1 MAGEYRSGCSVSSIK
16 FNDLTAQTQRPDM
29 KHENRLGDNDDL
41 QEKIIVHRTL
51 DSYEAKQLKE
61 YYRIRLTWSSN
72 ALEGNSL
79 TESET
84 KVVLEDGIT
93 IGGKPLKD
101 HFEAIG
107 HSEAFD
113 LLYKLA
119 ENQDITEANILGLHR
134 LFYYRVEAETAGKY
148 RERNVII
155 TGTDFT
161 PPAPAAVPHAM
172 LEFIENLP
180 RLRQLPPVEYAAML
194 HLQLVNI
201 HPFVDGNG
209 RTARLLMN
217 LALLQSGYPITIIP
231 PIIRGDYISALR
243 DSNKGNNQPFVNFIS
258 CCVWESQKEYLRLL
272 ESLDRK

>member
-1 MAGEYRSGCSVSSIK
+1 MGYG
-16 FNDLTAQTQRPDM
+16 
-29 KHENRLGDNDDL
+29 NRLADNTKL
-41 QEKIIVHRTL
+41 LEKIRVRRPL
-51 DSYEAKQLKE
+51 DSYEVKQLKE
-61 YYRIRLTWSSN
+61 YYRIGLTWSSN

-101 HFEAIG
+101 HFEVIG

-119 ENQDITEANILGLHR
+119 DSQNISEDDILGLHR
-134 LFYYRVEAETAGKY
+134 LFYYRIDSDSAGKY

-161 PPAPAAVPHAM
+161 PPAPSAVPLAM
-172 LEFIENLP
+172 KEFLNSLP
-180 RLRQLPPVEYAAML
+180 SLRLLHPVEFAAML
-194 HLQLVNI
+194 HLTLVTI

-217 LALLQSGYPITIIP
+217 LALLQAGYPITIIP

-243 DSNKGNNQPFVNFIS
+243 DSNRGNNKPFIDFIS
-258 CCVWESQKEYLRLL
+258 CCVWESQKDYLRML
-272 ESLDRK
+272 ESLDRN

>member
-1 MAGEYRSGCSVSSIK
+1 MNY
-16 FNDLTAQTQRPDM
+16 Q
-29 KHENRLGDNDDL
+29 NRLTENDNL
-41 QEKIIVHRTL
+41 QEKIRAHRPL
-51 DSYEAKQLKE
+51 DTYEVKQLKE
-61 YYRIRLTWSSN
+61 YYRIGLTWSSN

-93 IGGKPLKD
+93 IGGKPMKD

-119 ENQDITEANILGLHR
+119 DSQDIIEDDILGLHR
-134 LFYYRVEAETAGKY
+134 LFYYRIESETAGKY

-161 PPAPAAVPHAM
+161 PPTPASVPLAM
-172 LEFIENLP
+172 QEFLGSLP
-180 RLRQLPPVEYAAML
+180 SLRKLNPVEYAAML
-194 HLQLVNI
+194 HLNLVTI
-201 HPFVDGNG
+201 HPFIDGNG

-217 LALLQSGYPITIIP
+217 LALLQARYPITTIP

-243 DSNKGNNQPFVNFIS
+243 DSNKGDNKPFIAFIS
-258 CCVWESQKEYLRLL
+258 CCVWESQKDHIRLL

>member
-1 MAGEYRSGCSVSSIK
+1 
-16 FNDLTAQTQRPDM
+16 M
-29 KHENRLGDNDDL
+29 KYQNRLAENDKL
-41 QEKIIVHRTL
+41 QEKIRAHRPL
-51 DSYEAKQLKE
+51 DAYEVKQLKE
-61 YYRIRLTWSSN
+61 YYRIGLTFTSN

-119 ENQDITEANILGLHR
+119 QNHDITEDDILGLHR
-134 LFYYRVEAETAGKY
+134 LFYYRIDADTAGTY

-161 PPAPAAVPHAM
+161 PPAPAAVPLAM
-172 LEFIENLP
+172 QEFFGNLP
-180 RLRQLPPVEYAAML
+180 SLRKLHPVEYAAML
-194 HLQLVNI
+194 HLHFVNI
-201 HPFVDGNG
+201 HPFIDGNG

-217 LALLQSGYPITIIP
+217 LALLQAGYPITIIP

-243 DSNKGNNQPFVNFIS
+243 DSNKGDNQPFINFIS
-258 CCVWESQKEYLRLL
+258 CCVWESQREYLRLL

>member
-1 MAGEYRSGCSVSSIK
+1 
-16 FNDLTAQTQRPDM
+16 M
-29 KHENRLGDNDDL
+29 KYENRLSDNDTL
-41 QEKIIVHRTL
+41 QEKIRAHRPL
-51 DSYEAKQLKE
+51 DAYEVQQLKE
-61 YYRIRLTWSSN
+61 YYRIGLTYSSN

-93 IGGKPLKD
+93 IGGKPLKE
-101 HFEAIG
+101 HLEAIG

-113 LLYKLA
+113 LLYELA
-119 ENQDITEANILGLHR
+119 NSREITEDDILGLHR
-134 LFYYRVEAETAGKY
+134 LFYYRIDAGAAGKY
-148 RERNVII
+148 RDRNIII

-161 PPAPAAVPHAM
+161 PPAPTAIPSAM
-172 LEFIENLP
+172 QEFLGNLP
-180 RLRQLPPVEYAAML
+180 TLRQLHSVEYAAML
-194 HLQLVNI
+194 HLNLVNI
-201 HPFVDGNG
+201 HPFIDGNG

-217 LALLQSGYPITIIP
+217 LALLQSGFPITIIP

-243 DSNKGNNQPFVNFIS
+243 DSNKGDYKPFINLIS

>member
-1 MAGEYRSGCSVSSIK
+1 
-16 FNDLTAQTQRPDM
+16 M
-29 KHENRLGDNDDL
+29 KYQNRLAENDKL
-41 QEKIIVHRTL
+41 QEKIRVHRPL
-51 DSYEAKQLKE
+51 DAYEVKQLKE
-61 YYRIRLTWSSN
+61 YYRIGLTFTSN

-119 ENQDITEANILGLHR
+119 QNHDITEDDILGLHR
-134 LFYYRVEAETAGKY
+134 LFYYRIDADTAGTY

-161 PPAPAAVPHAM
+161 PPAPAAVPLAM
-172 LEFIENLP
+172 QEFFGNLP
-180 RLRQLPPVEYAAML
+180 SLRKLHPVEYAAML
-194 HLQLVNI
+194 HLHFVNI
-201 HPFVDGNG
+201 HPFIDGNG

-217 LALLQSGYPITIIP
+217 LALLQAGYPITIIP

-243 DSNKGNNQPFVNFIS
+243 DSNKGDNQPFINFIS
-258 CCVWESQKEYLRLL
+258 CCVWESQREYLRLL

>member
-1 MAGEYRSGCSVSSIK
+1 
-16 FNDLTAQTQRPDM
+16 M
-29 KHENRLGDNDDL
+29 KYENRLADNNKL
-41 QEKIIVHRTL
+41 QKKIRAHRPL
-51 DSYEAKQLKE
+51 DAYEVKQLKE
-61 YYRIRLTWSSN
+61 YFRIGLTYSSN

-93 IGGKPLKD
+93 IGGKPMKD

-119 ENQDITEANILGLHR
+119 DSEDITEDDILGLHR
-134 LFYYRVEAETAGKY
+134 LFYFRIDAETAGKY
-148 RERNVII
+148 RDRNIII

-161 PPAPAAVPHAM
+161 PPPPAAVPLAM
-172 LEFIENLP
+172 QEFIGNLP
-180 RLRQLPPVEYAAML
+180 SVRQLHPVEFAAML
-194 HLQLVNI
+194 HLNLVTI
-201 HPFVDGNG
+201 HPFIDGNG

-243 DSNKGNNQPFVNFIS
+243 DSNKGDNKPFIDLIS
-258 CCVWESQKEYLRLL
+258 CCVWESQKEYLRLI